1 MRIDSGLSNLLYH
14 SRFQRDDSDLE
25 NATPEAAVARPR
37 AATNPAVSSTLL
49 SQSLASAL
57 WTVEGGKSNAAP
69 IKAEEPATV
78 QSSARKVEAFYL
90 EYALPADEMH

>member
-25 NATPEAAVARPR
+25 NATPEAVVARPR
-37 AATNPAVSSTLL
+37 TATNPAVSSTLL

-57 WTVEGGKSNAAP
+57 WTVEGGKRNAAP
-69 IKAEEPATV
+69 TNAEETTAI
-78 QSSARKVEAFYL
+78 QSSAEKVEAFYL